1 MLFLIF
7 KLKDLLLKLNWW
19 YIFKI
24 NYNLFRK
31 CQFIYLYCCCYY
43 TICFYYLGNYF
54 SELSRTFSW
63 GVLVSEIGLL
73 CYLILNPHQIPEI
86 NPLFYSILKRWL
98 EFRQIFHPF
107 LYWECNIYTKF
118 LDMFIT
124 FTHSFFPYYFIFIV
138 DTIKNVT
145 IFLPRFPH
153 LHPNPLPLLSLS
165 HNLDLNGFYPQ

>member
-24 NYNLFRK
+24 NYNLFIK

-86 NPLFYSILKRWL
+86 NPHFYSILKRWL

-107 LYWECNIYTKF
+107 LYLECNIYTKF

-124 FTHSFFPYYFIFIV
+124 FTHSV
-138 DTIKNVT
+138 
-145 IFLPRFPH
+145 FLIT
-153 LHPNPLPLLSLS
+153 LYLLLTLLKMSPFSCPDFHTSTQTPSHFSLF
-165 HNLDLNGFYPQ
+165 LII